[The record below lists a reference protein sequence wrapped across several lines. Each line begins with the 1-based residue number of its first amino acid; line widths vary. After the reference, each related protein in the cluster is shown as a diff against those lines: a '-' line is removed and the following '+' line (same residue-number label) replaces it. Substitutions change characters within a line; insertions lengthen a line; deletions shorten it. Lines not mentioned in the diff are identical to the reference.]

1 MVLICGGFSRE
12 AQPRFNCLNYALFSM
27 YIQENDFVRKMKTF
41 SNSVALPFSSFG
53 PLTNWREEIWR
64 LEIMLES
71 EPRVEQ
77 IACTVDFVPSQ
88 KNASRLHKYGTGAR
102 FSKLDRILAMRM
114 VKI

>member
-1 MVLICGGFSRE
+1 
-12 AQPRFNCLNYALFSM
+12 M

-88 KNASRLHKYGTGAR
+88 KMHHDFISTGR
-102 FSKLDRILAMRM
+102 EHDFLNLTEF
-114 VKI
+114 